1 MNLSEGI
8 QNVSIDRDTED
19 SIQLLKHPVLC
30 EMAQHIQNICMG
42 VELQEHWTFLG
53 LSKAIWRTLEYF
65 R

>member
-19 SIQLLKHPVLC
+19 SIQLLKHPVLR

-42 VELQEHWTFLG
+42 VELQEHRTFLG
-53 LSKAIWRTLEYF
+53 NSGKLLEP
-65 R
+65 